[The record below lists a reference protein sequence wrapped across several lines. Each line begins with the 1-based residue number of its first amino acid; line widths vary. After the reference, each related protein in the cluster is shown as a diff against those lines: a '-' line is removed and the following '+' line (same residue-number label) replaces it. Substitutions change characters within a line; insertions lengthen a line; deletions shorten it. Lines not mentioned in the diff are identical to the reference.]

1 MATGGE
7 GTGSWWVK
15 GLELVKEQPAVRPLA
30 GRVGPVARPLAR
42 HKQSTGLF
50 VSGLGLQ
57 RLAAGRRAGRR
68 PGLQPQVREDLL
80 DHRLPGHGGPGVRQ
94 A

>member
-30 GRVGPVARPLAR
+30 GRVEPVAQPLAG

-50 VSGLGLQ
+50 VSGLGL
-57 RLAAGRRAGRR
+57 
-68 PGLQPQVREDLL
+68 
-80 DHRLPGHGGPGVRQ
+80 
-94 A
+94 